1 MLIKEYKNLFKT
13 YPLIILTL
21 GFAYGATI
29 VFTFFGPILIKI
41 SGDNAATLSIF
52 AVTSHVVGF
61 FLKPNKVERQI
72 KFFYIYIAI
81 LLPLILFFYRM
92 PYYFQI
98 IVTIL
103 YPYMIGRIG
112 CFWTYKANH
121 LIPSSKRGKLISASL
136 LISFIILYFTNML
149 IPLFSEKASLIL
161 PGILSSLTVFLY
173 SKIDKKYYNSNSVND
188 EIITKKSTAYFM
200 FLFLIVIYIAGGVTY
215 NGIYPS
221 FKPYEYIDRYYN
233 VFFYIISIVIA
244 GFILDRYGRKIAF
257 LIGVSFLGIS
267 FTFFTMPSS
276 VTTYFVTQTF
286 LQAGW
291 AFVNSFGWSF
301 SWDMA
306 RDSNKDLL
314 FPRGIASMLLGAAIG
329 GFLAK
334 LLRSSGAS
342 NYIYG
347 IVTFVPLFI
356 SIILLSFF
364 PETLVLSKDNKI
376 DLNKLQQIDELK
388 VLTPREL
395 EVYYHMVLGLNNK
408 MISKELFISENTVKT
423 HISHIYNKLDIS
435 NRNQLKKYI

>member
-1 MLIKEYKNLFKT
+1 MLIKEYKNLFKN

-21 GFAYGATI
+21 GLTYGATI
-29 VFTFFGPILIKI
+29 VFTFFGPVLIKI

-52 AVTSHVVGF
+52 AVTSHVAGF
-61 FLKPNKVERQI
+61 FLKPNKFEKQI
-72 KFFYIYIAI
+72 KFFYIYIAV
-81 LLPLILFFYRM
+81 LLPLILFFYQM
-92 PYYFQI
+92 PYYIQI

-103 YPYMIGRIG
+103 YPYIISRIG
-112 CFWTYKANH
+112 FFWTYKANH
-121 LIPSSKRGKLISASL
+121 IIPSNKRGKLISASL

-149 IPLFSEKASLIL
+149 ISLFSDEASLIL
-161 PGILSSLTVFLY
+161 PGILSSLSIFFY
-173 SKIDKKYYNSNSVND
+173 SKIDKKYYNSETANN
-188 EIITKKSTAYFM
+188 EIITKKRATYFI
-200 FLFLIVIYIAGGVTY
+200 FLFLIIIYISGGVSY

-244 GFILDRYGRKIAF
+244 GFILDKYGRKIAY

-267 FTFFTMPSS
+267 FTSFTLPSS
-276 VTTYFVTQTF
+276 ITTYFITQTF

-306 RDSNKDLL
+306 RDSNRDLL

-334 LLRSSGAS
+334 LLRNSGAS
-342 NYIYG
+342 NSIYG

-364 PETLVLSKDNKI
+364 PETLVLNKDNKI
-376 DLNKLQQIDELK
+376 NLNMLKQIDELK

-395 EVYYHMVLGLNNK
+395 EVCYHMILGLNNK
-408 MISKELFISENTVKT
+408 MISKELFISESTVKT

-435 NRNQLKKYI
+435 NRSQLKKYI